1 MDALPQSADRPSEQ
15 MEKLLA
21 GHFLAQCLHAAAV
34 LAIPDLIAKGC
45 STIEELASATG
56 SHGPSLHRLLRTLA
70 SIGLFTEGA
79 NGRLVLTPLGD
90 TLRSD
95 SPDSV
100 RDKALFECSMPIWSA
115 WGHVLDSLRTGR
127 PAFDRVHNATI
138 WAYLADNAQAGA
150 DFNRFMTAQSRLH
163 NAAIIEAYDFSEI
176 GTLVD
181 VGGGHGATLAAA
193 LAQSPNTRGVLFD
206 LPEVVAPASAL
217 ETSRFADQCHVVG
230 GDMLQSVPPG
240 GDAYLFK
247 RVMMDLTDDETITV
261 LRNCC
266 SVMKPEGKVL
276 VIDPML
282 PDGIEPHANR
292 LVDML
297 MLVTTGGQCRTQAQF
312 RHLFDASGFRLER
325 VIATRS
331 ANFILEG
338 VPDFAAA

>member
-1 MDALPQSADRPSEQ
+1 MRCRSRRIGRRSRWKSCWPGTFWPSACMRPPCSQSQTSSRKDVRRSR
-15 MEKLLA
+15 
-21 GHFLAQCLHAAAV
+21 
-34 LAIPDLIAKGC
+34 
-45 STIEELASATG
+45 
-56 SHGPSLHRLLRTLA
+56 SLHRPPAHTALPCIGYCARWQASACSRRAPMAGSSSRRSATLCA
-70 SIGLFTEGA
+70 ATVRIQSATRRCSNA
-79 NGRLVLTPLGD
+79 RC
-90 TLRSD
+90 RS
-95 SPDSV
+95 
-100 RDKALFECSMPIWSA
+100 
-115 WGHVLDSLRTGR
+115 GR
-127 PAFDRVHNATI
+127 PGDMSSTRCAPAGPPYRVHNATI

-261 LRNCC
+261 LRNCR

-312 RHLFDASGFRLER
+312 RPLFDASGFRLER

>member
-1 MDALPQSADRPSEQ
+1 MDALPPSGDRPSEQ

-21 GHFLAQCLHAAAV
+21 GHFLAQCLHAAAA

-56 SHGPSLHRLLRTLA
+56 SHRPSLHRLLRTLA
-70 SIGLFTEGA
+70 SIGVFTEDA
-79 NGRLVLTPLGD
+79 SGRFGLTPLGA

-95 SPDSV
+95 TPDSV
-100 RDKALFECSMPIWSA
+100 RDKALFECSQPVWAA
-115 WGHVLDSLRTGR
+115 WGNFLNSLRTGR

-163 NAAIIEAYDFSEI
+163 NAAIIEAYDFSGI

-193 LAQSPNTRGVLFD
+193 LAQNPNTRGVLFD
-206 LPEVVAPASAL
+206 LPEVVTPASTL
-217 ETSRFADQCHVVG
+217 ETATFGARCEVIA
-230 GDMLQSVPPG
+230 GDMLQQIPAG

-247 RVMMDLTDDETITV
+247 RVMMDLTDDETVTV
-261 LRNCC
+261 LRHCRT
-266 SVMKPEGKVL
+266 VMKPSGKVL

-282 PDGIEPHANR
+282 PDANAPHLNW
-292 LVDML
+292 LVDL
-297 MLVTTGGQCRTQAQF
+297 NMLVSTGGQCRTRAQF
-312 RHLFDASGFRLER
+312 RALFEASGFTLAR

-331 ANFILEG
+331 ANVILEG
-338 VPDFAAA
+338 LPR

>member
-56 SHGPSLHRLLRTLA
+56 SHGPSLHRLLRALA

-127 PAFDRVHNATI
+127 PALSGAQRDDLGVSRRQRAGRGRLQSFHDR
-138 WAYLADNAQAGA
+138 
-150 DFNRFMTAQSRLH
+150 
-163 NAAIIEAYDFSEI
+163 AI
-176 GTLVD
+176 
-181 VGGGHGATLAAA
+181 AAA
-193 LAQSPNTRGVLFD
+193 QRGDHRGL
-206 LPEVVAPASAL
+206 
-217 ETSRFADQCHVVG
+217 
-230 GDMLQSVPPG
+230 
-240 GDAYLFK
+240 
-247 RVMMDLTDDETITV
+247 
-261 LRNCC
+261 
-266 SVMKPEGKVL
+266 
-276 VIDPML
+276 
-282 PDGIEPHANR
+282 
-292 LVDML
+292 
-297 MLVTTGGQCRTQAQF
+297 
-312 RHLFDASGFRLER
+312 
-325 VIATRS
+325 
-331 ANFILEG
+331 
-338 VPDFAAA
+338 